1 MKVKVVNEFRD
12 KYTSELYTVGTE
24 LEITEERYDEIVK
37 VGRLVEIMKEE
48 FVEEESVEE
57 APAESARETEQSE
70 QSEQSEPIEKPKA
83 VRRKRSK

>member
-37 VGRLVEIMKEE
+37 VGRLVEIMEEE

-57 APAESARETEQSE
+57 APAELT
-70 QSEQSEPIEKPKA
+70 EQSEPIEKPKA

>member
-1 MKVKVVNEFRD
+1 MN
-12 KYTSELYTVGTE
+12 
-24 LEITEERYDEIVK
+24 LEINTPVNFIQLGQNWK
-37 VGRLVEIMKEE
+37 LPKSVEIMKEE

-57 APAESARETEQSE
+57 ARETE

>member
-57 APAESARETEQSE
+57 ARETE